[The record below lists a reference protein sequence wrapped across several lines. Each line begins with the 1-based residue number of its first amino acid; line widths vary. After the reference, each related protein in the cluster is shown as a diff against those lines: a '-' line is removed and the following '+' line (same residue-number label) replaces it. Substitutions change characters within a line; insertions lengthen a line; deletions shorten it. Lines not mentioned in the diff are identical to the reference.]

1 MVGSKSR
8 REILRT
14 IGLVLVFIGMQFG
27 TAIRNVAPALE
38 IVNIIMAVSIVL
50 LMDYRGVKELRIN
63 VKLFAILCFQIWL
76 LILALFSKNATNQ
89 LIVFHLYLIAFII
102 TLNSNTR
109 YCKFESFG
117 RAIFWISGFISL
129 VIVYQ
134 ATQGFKGL
142 QLSYEGTSKLWL
154 SQGGDPITLARALG
168 INIIA
173 CLFYKKK
180 NRIEIIATGIFALA
194 DIIGLFSFRNRS
206 VLLCSFVIFV
216 IWYFKY
222 YTKSISAN
230 KILISAI
237 SVMVVVI
244 ALYKIPYFSIKIKS
258 TVDAMLSGIGTL
270 LNLNVNGVDSSAQ
283 TRVSILENLRSTF
296 NHHFIRNLFLGL
308 GYNFTYV
315 DRPVIQMFYDN
326 GIFAFIAYAY
336 LNLWVPIKYIFKTIF
351 CRVNYNDAWLIVV
364 FISLQNVFD
373 QFLTGLPYFYFLWT
387 PAIFMVFSITN
398 SKKQLNG

>member
-1 MVGSKSR
+1 MVERKSK
-8 REILRT
+8 RELLRT
-14 IGLVLVFIGMQFG
+14 IGLALVFIGMQFG
-27 TAIRNVAPALE
+27 TAIRNVAPSIE
-38 IVNIIMAVSIVL
+38 CVNSIMALSIVL
-50 LMDYRGVKELRIN
+50 IIDCRGL
-63 VKLFAILCFQIWL
+63 KLLKMNIKLLAILCLQIWL
-76 LILALFSKNATNQ
+76 LFIALFSPNATNQ
-89 LIVFHLYLIAFII
+89 LITFHLYLIAFII
-102 TLNSNTR
+102 ALNSNVN
-109 YCKFESFG
+109 YCKFENFG
-117 RAIFWISGFISL
+117 RVIFWISGFIAM
-129 VIVYQ
+129 VIVFQ
-134 ATQGFKGL
+134 ATQGLKEL
-142 QLSYEGTSKLWL
+142 KLSYEGTGKLWL

-168 INIIA
+168 INIIT

-180 NRIEIIATGIFALA
+180 NHIEIIATGIFALA

-258 TVDAMLSGIGTL
+258 TVDTMLSGIGTL

-283 TRVSILENLRSTF
+283 TRVSILENLRNIF
-296 NHHFIRNLFLGL
+296 DQHFIKNLFLGL

-326 GIFAFIAYAY
+326 GIFAFIVYAY
-336 LNLWVPIKYIFKTIF
+336 LNLWTPIKCIFKTVF
-351 CRVNYNDAWLIVV
+351 NHVNYNDAWLIVV
-364 FISLQNVFD
+364 FISIQSVFD

>member
-1 MVGSKSR
+1 M
-8 REILRT
+8 
-14 IGLVLVFIGMQFG
+14 
-27 TAIRNVAPALE
+27 
-38 IVNIIMAVSIVL
+38 
-50 LMDYRGVKELRIN
+50 
-63 VKLFAILCFQIWL
+63 
-76 LILALFSKNATNQ
+76 
-89 LIVFHLYLIAFII
+89 
-102 TLNSNTR
+102 
-109 YCKFESFG
+109 
-117 RAIFWISGFISL
+117 
-129 VIVYQ
+129 
-134 ATQGFKGL
+134 
-142 QLSYEGTSKLWL
+142 
-154 SQGGDPITLARALG
+154 
-168 INIIA
+168 
-173 CLFYKKK
+173 
-180 NRIEIIATGIFALA
+180 
-194 DIIGLFSFRNRS
+194 
-206 VLLCSFVIFV
+206 IFV

-222 YTKSISAN
+222 YTKSISVN

-270 LNLNVNGVDSSAQ
+270 LNLNVNDVDSSAQ

-296 NHHFIRNLFLGL
+296 NHHFVRNLFLGL

-326 GIFAFIAYAY
+326 GIFAFIVYAY
-336 LNLWVPIKYIFKTIF
+336 FNLWVPIKYIFKTIF

>member
-1 MVGSKSR
+1 MVKTKSR

-38 IVNIIMAVSIVL
+38 CVNIIMAVSIVL
-50 LMDYRGVKELRIN
+50 LIDYRGLKELKIN
-63 VKLFAILCFQIWL
+63 AKLFAILCFQIWL

-89 LIVFHLYLIAFII
+89 LVIFHLYLIAFII
-102 TLNSNTR
+102 ALNSNTR

-117 RAIFWISGFISL
+117 RVVFWISGFISL
-129 VIVYQ
+129 VIASQ

-154 SQGGDPITLARALG
+154 SQGGDPVTLARALG

-180 NRIEIIATGIFALA
+180 NRIEVIATGIFALA

-206 VLLCSFVIFV
+206 ALLCSFVVFV
-216 IWYFKY
+216 ICFFKY
-222 YTKSISAN
+222 YTKSISTN

-237 SVMVVVI
+237 SVMVVAIV
-244 ALYKIPYFSIKIKS
+244 LYKIPYFSIKIKS

-296 NHHFIRNLFLGL
+296 NHHFIRNLFFGL

-336 LNLWVPIKYIFKTIF
+336 LNLWTPIKCILKTIF
-351 CRVNYNDAWLIVV
+351 KHVNYNDAWLIIA
-364 FISLQNVFD
+364 FISLQSVFD

-387 PAIFMVFSITN
+387 PAIFMTFSIAN
-398 SKKQLNG
+398 SNNKLRD

>member
-1 MVGSKSR
+1 MVETKSR

-27 TAIRNVAPALE
+27 TAIRNVVPSIE
-38 IVNIIMAVSIVL
+38 CVNIIMAVSIVL
-50 LMDYRGVKELRIN
+50 LIDYRGLKKLEIN
-63 VKLFAILCFQIWL
+63 VRLFAILCFQIWL
-76 LILALFSKNATNQ
+76 LLMAFFSQNATNQ
-89 LIVFHLYLIAFII
+89 LIIFHLYLIAFII
-102 TLNSNTR
+102 ALNSNVK
-109 YCKFESFG
+109 YCKFENFG
-117 RAIFWISGFISL
+117 RVIFWISGFISL
-129 VIVYQ
+129 VIVFQ

-168 INIIA
+168 INIIT

-180 NRIEIIATGIFALA
+180 NYVEIIATIIFAFA

-216 IWYFKY
+216 IWYCKY
-222 YTKSISAN
+222 YTKSISAY
-230 KILISAI
+230 KILVSAM
-237 SVMVVVI
+237 SVAAVVI
-244 ALYKIPYFSIKIKS
+244 VLYKIPYFSIKIKS

-270 LNLNVNGVDSSAQ
+270 LNLNVNSVDSSAQ
-283 TRVSILENLRSTF
+283 TRVSILENLKNTF
-296 NHHFIRNLFLGL
+296 DQHFIRNLFIGL

-336 LNLWVPIKYIFKTIF
+336 LNLWIPIKYLFKTIF
-351 CRVNYNDAWLIVV
+351 NRVNYNDAWLIVA
-364 FISLQNVFD
+364 FISLQSVFD

-387 PAIFMVFSITN
+387 PAIFMVFSIIN
-398 SKKQLNG
+398 SKNKLSY

>member
-1 MVGSKSR
+1 MVESKSR

-27 TAIRNVAPALE
+27 TAIRNVAPELE
-38 IVNIIMAVSIVL
+38 SVNIIMAVSIVL
-50 LMDYRGVKELRIN
+50 LIDYRGLKELKIN

-76 LILALFSKNATNQ
+76 FILALFSKNATNQ

-102 TLNSNTR
+102 ALNSNTR

-117 RAIFWISGFISL
+117 RVIFWISGFISL

-180 NRIEIIATGIFALA
+180 NRIEIIVTGIFALA

-296 NHHFIRNLFLGL
+296 NHHFIRNLFFGL

-336 LNLWVPIKYIFKTIF
+336 LNLWVPIKYIFKTVF
-351 CRVNYNDAWLIVV
+351 YRVNYNDAWLIVV
-364 FISLQNVFD
+364 FISLQSLFD

>member
-1 MVGSKSR
+1 MVESKSR
-8 REILRT
+8 REILCT

-50 LMDYRGVKELRIN
+50 LIDYRGVKELKIN

-102 TLNSNTR
+102 ALNSNTR

-117 RAIFWISGFISL
+117 RFIFLISGFISL

-134 ATQGFKGL
+134 ATLGFKGL

-154 SQGGDPITLARALG
+154 SQGGDPITLARGLG

-180 NRIEIIATGIFALA
+180 NRIEIIAAGIFALT

-296 NHHFIRNLFLGL
+296 NHHFIRNLFFGL

-326 GIFAFIAYAY
+326 GIFAFIVYAY
-336 LNLWVPIKYIFKTIF
+336 INLWVPIKYIFKTIF

-373 QFLTGLPYFYFLWT
+373 QFLTGLPYYYFLWT

>member
-1 MVGSKSR
+1 MVETKSR

-27 TAIRNVAPALE
+27 TAIRNVAPSIE
-38 IVNIIMAVSIVL
+38 CVNIIMAASIVL
-50 LMDYRGVKELRIN
+50 LIDYRGLKKLKIN
-63 VKLFAILCFQIWL
+63 VRLFAILCFQILL
-76 LILALFSKNATNQ
+76 LIMAFFSQNATNQ
-89 LIVFHLYLIAFII
+89 LIIFHLYLIAFII
-102 TLNSNTR
+102 ALNSNVK
-109 YCKFESFG
+109 YCKFENFG
-117 RAIFWISGFISL
+117 RVVFWISGFISL
-129 VIVYQ
+129 VIVFQ

-168 INIIA
+168 INIIT

-180 NRIEIIATGIFALA
+180 NYVEIIATIIFAFA

-230 KILISAI
+230 KILVSAI
-237 SVMVVVI
+237 SVAAVVI
-244 ALYKIPYFSIKIKS
+244 VLYKIPYFSIKIKS

-270 LNLNVNGVDSSAQ
+270 LNLNVNSVDSSAQ
-283 TRVSILENLRSTF
+283 TRVSILENLKNTF
-296 NHHFIRNLFLGL
+296 DQHFIRNLFIGL

-336 LNLWVPIKYIFKTIF
+336 LNLWIPIKYLFKTIF
-351 CRVNYNDAWLIVV
+351 NRVNYNDAWLIVA
-364 FISLQNVFD
+364 FISLQSVFD

-387 PAIFMVFSITN
+387 PAIFMVFSIIN
-398 SKKQLNG
+398 SKNKLSD

>member
-1 MVGSKSR
+1 MVESKSR

-27 TAIRNVAPALE
+27 TAIRNVAPKLE
-38 IVNIIMAVSIVL
+38 SVNIIMAVSIVL
-50 LMDYRGVKELRIN
+50 LIDYRGLKELKIN

-76 LILALFSKNATNQ
+76 FILALFSKNATNQ

-102 TLNSNTR
+102 ALNSNTR

-117 RAIFWISGFISL
+117 RVIFWISGFISL

-180 NRIEIIATGIFALA
+180 NRIEIIVTGIFALA

-296 NHHFIRNLFLGL
+296 NHHFIRNLFFGL

-336 LNLWVPIKYIFKTIF
+336 LNLWVPIKYIFKTVF
-351 CRVNYNDAWLIVV
+351 YRVNYNDAWLIVV
-364 FISLQNVFD
+364 FISLQSLFD

>member
-1 MVGSKSR
+1 MVESKSR

-27 TAIRNVAPALE
+27 TAIRNVAPELE
-38 IVNIIMAVSIVL
+38 SVNIIMAVSIVL
-50 LMDYRGVKELRIN
+50 LIDYRGLKELKIN

-76 LILALFSKNATNQ
+76 FILALFSKNATNQ

-102 TLNSNTR
+102 ALNSNTR

-117 RAIFWISGFISL
+117 RVIFWISGFISL

-180 NRIEIIATGIFALA
+180 NRIEIIVTGIFALA

-296 NHHFIRNLFLGL
+296 NHHFIRNLFFGL

-336 LNLWVPIKYIFKTIF
+336 INLWVPIKYIFKTVF
-351 CRVNYNDAWLIVV
+351 YRVNYNDAWLIVV
-364 FISLQNVFD
+364 FISLQSLFD

>member
-1 MVGSKSR
+1 MVESKSR

-27 TAIRNVAPALE
+27 TAIRNVAPELE
-38 IVNIIMAVSIVL
+38 SVNIIMAVSIVL
-50 LMDYRGVKELRIN
+50 LIDYRGLKELKIN

-76 LILALFSKNATNQ
+76 FILALFSKNATNQ

-102 TLNSNTR
+102 ALNSNTR

-117 RAIFWISGFISL
+117 RVIFWISGFISL

-180 NRIEIIATGIFALA
+180 NRIEIIVTGIFALA

-244 ALYKIPYFSIKIKS
+244 ALYKIPYFSIKIMS

-296 NHHFIRNLFLGL
+296 NHHFIRNLFFGL

-326 GIFAFIAYAY
+326 GIFAFIAYEY
-336 LNLWVPIKYIFKTIF
+336 LNLWVPIKYIFKTVF
-351 CRVNYNDAWLIVV
+351 YRVNYNDAWLIVV
-364 FISLQNVFD
+364 FISLQSLFD

>member
-1 MVGSKSR
+1 MVETKSR

-38 IVNIIMAVSIVL
+38 CVNIIMAVSIVL
-50 LMDYRGVKELRIN
+50 LIDYRGLKELKIN

-76 LILALFSKNATNQ
+76 FILALFSKNATNQ
-89 LIVFHLYLIAFII
+89 LIVFHLYLIVFII
-102 TLNSNTR
+102 ALNSNIR
-109 YCKFESFG
+109 YCNFESFG
-117 RAIFWISGFISL
+117 RVVFWISGFISL
-129 VIVYQ
+129 VIVFQ
-134 ATQGFKGL
+134 ATQGFRGL

-154 SQGGDPITLARALG
+154 SQGGDPVTLARALG
-168 INIIA
+168 INIIT

-180 NRIEIIATGIFALA
+180 NRIEIIATGIFALS

-216 IWYFKY
+216 IWYFKF
-222 YTKSISAN
+222 YTKSLSAN
-230 KILISAI
+230 KILVSVI
-237 SVMVVVI
+237 SVALAVI
-244 ALYKIPYFSIKIKS
+244 VLYKIPYFSIKIKS
-258 TVDAMLSGIGTL
+258 TVNAMISGIGTL

-283 TRVSILENLRSTF
+283 TRVSILGNLKSTF
-296 NHHFIRNLFLGL
+296 NQNFIKNLVFGL

-326 GIFAFIAYAY
+326 GIFAFIVYAY
-336 LNLWVPIKYIFKTIF
+336 INLWIPIKCIFKTVF

-364 FISLQNVFD
+364 FISLQSVFD

-387 PAIFMVFSITN
+387 PAIFMTFSIAN
-398 SKKQLNG
+398 CKNNLRD

>member
-1 MVGSKSR
+1 MVETKSR

-14 IGLVLVFIGMQFG
+14 IGLALVFIGMQFG

-38 IVNIIMAVSIVL
+38 CVNIIMAVSIVL
-50 LMDYRGVKELRIN
+50 LIDYRGLKELKIN

-89 LIVFHLYLIAFII
+89 LIVFHLYLIVFII
-102 TLNSNTR
+102 ALNSNIR
-109 YCKFESFG
+109 YCNFERFG
-117 RAIFWISGFISL
+117 RVVFWISGFISL
-129 VIVYQ
+129 VIVFQ
-134 ATQGFKGL
+134 ATQGFRRL

-154 SQGGDPITLARALG
+154 SQGGDPVTLARALG
-168 INIIA
+168 INIIT

-180 NRIEIIATGIFALA
+180 NHIEIIATGIFALS

-206 VLLCSFVIFV
+206 ALLCSFVIFV
-216 IWYFKY
+216 IWYFKF
-222 YTKSISAN
+222 YTKSLSAN
-230 KILISAI
+230 KILVSVI
-237 SVMVVVI
+237 SVALAVI
-244 ALYKIPYFSIKIKS
+244 VLYKIPYFSIKIKS
-258 TVDAMLSGIGTL
+258 TVNAMISGIGTL

-283 TRVSILENLRSTF
+283 TRVSILENLKSTF
-296 NHHFIRNLFLGL
+296 NQNFIKNLVFGL

-326 GIFAFIAYAY
+326 GIFAFIVYAY
-336 LNLWVPIKYIFKTIF
+336 INLWIPIKCIFKTVF

-364 FISLQNVFD
+364 FISLQSVFD

-387 PAIFMVFSITN
+387 PAIFMTFSIAN
-398 SKKQLNG
+398 SNNKLRD